1 MEGRHAERLRGTGAT
16 PSEAY
21 LRRLKERKVRRR
33 SDAVQGPG
41 DDLPL
46 IRQYRDWLQGS
57 PPEDSPERPEFF
69 THGTVVLD
77 TNVLLSLY
85 EYTPAAREQVIN
97 ALKSVQKRLWLPH
110 QVGLEFVRGRHR
122 VIAERAKALKDAPG
136 LLNRKLGDAN
146 RAVVGARQFVQEL
159 LVKYAWDTEASDSL
173 AAKISSQAVDALLSE
188 WKKELISLVQGLK
201 DHDLVPASVEA
212 NDPVLPQVAELFG
225 PNIAEPPD
233 PAEIRRRVD
242 EASSYR
248 FPNEIPPGFSDS
260 GKGTPLAAAG
270 DFLLWEEVVEFI
282 AASPE
287 RKRLLFV
294 SRDTK
299 EDWYEPEELG
309 RGRRPWPSL
318 ASELR
323 MRAGAELRIE
333 TPGQF
338 YRGVNRFLDA
348 EIADETYE
356 EIDRAA
362 ESADEVTI
370 TELEAPHM
378 EPPSE
383 LVLSAY
389 SAAGLHNTSLP
400 RELLPH
406 LRNVLNWWLIGVT
419 AQLER
424 RPLYEAEPR
433 ITVSAAARSAS
444 PPDPEW
450 LPGNCLRLGE
460 WPYQSSSWIAPWFA
474 HIVNIASP
482 GDRKILQR
490 LAAQQLDSKA
500 SD

>member
-1 MEGRHAERLRGTGAT
+1 M
-16 PSEAY
+16 
-21 LRRLKERKVRRR
+21 
-33 SDAVQGPG
+33 QGLG

-69 THGTVVLD
+69 THGIVVLD

-122 VIAERAKALKDAPG
+122 VIAERVKALKDAPG

-146 RAVVGARQFVQEL
+146 KAVVGARQFVQEL
-159 LVKYAWDTEASDSL
+159 LVKYAWDTEASESL
-173 AAKISSQAVDALLSE
+173 AAKISSQAVDALLSD
-188 WKKELISLVQGLK
+188 WKKELIGLVQGLK
-201 DHDLVPASVEA
+201 EHDLAPASVEA
-212 NDPVLPQVAELFG
+212 NDSVLPQVAELFG
-225 PNIAEPPD
+225 SNIAEPPH
-233 PAEIRRRVD
+233 PAEVRRRVD

-248 FPNEIPPGFSDS
+248 FPNEIPPGFSDT
-260 GKGTPLAAAG
+260 GKGTPISAAG

-282 AASPE
+282 ASSPE

-323 MRAGAELRIE
+323 IRAGAELRIE

-356 EIDRAA
+356 EIDRA
-362 ESADEVTI
+362 DEALDEI
-370 TELEAPHM
+370 SISELEAAHT
-378 EPPSE
+378 EPPAD
-383 LVLSAY
+383 LALAAY
-389 SAAGLHNTSLP
+389 RAAGLHNTSLP
-400 RELLPH
+400 RELPIH
-406 LRNVLNWWLIGVT
+406 LRNVLKWWLIGVT
-419 AQLER
+419 AQLGR
-424 RPLYEAEPR
+424 RPLFDAEPQ
-433 ITVSAAARSAS
+433 IKLSAASRSAS

-474 HIVNIASP
+474 QIVNISP
-482 GDRKILQR
+482 PWDRKILQR
-490 LAAQQLDSKA
+490 LAAQQLDAKELE
-500 SD
+500 